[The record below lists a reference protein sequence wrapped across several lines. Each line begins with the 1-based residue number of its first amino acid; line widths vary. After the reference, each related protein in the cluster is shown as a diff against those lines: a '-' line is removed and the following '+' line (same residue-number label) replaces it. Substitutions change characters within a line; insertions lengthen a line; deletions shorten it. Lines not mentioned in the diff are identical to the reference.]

1 MKRIYWILLCFFP
14 CTVLAETLPY
24 VSLSAGYHELKISQ
38 RAGYSNAN
46 IKIDGATELIS
57 LGVKKEVL
65 SDIFIASEL
74 NVQLSQANKKWDDPL
89 TFSRKI
95 TEKNSYGLGVLIGRS
110 FENNYELY
118 TKLGYQQ
125 AKLDF
130 GANER
135 EKFIGVRYGIGG
147 QYNINSKFHIGLE
160 YQYTDFDKELTEQV
174 ILGRLVQYF

>member
-1 MKRIYWILLCFFP
+1 MKRIYWILFCFLP
-14 CTVLAETLPY
+14 CIAFADTSPY

-38 RAGYSNAN
+38 RAGYSSSDV
-46 IKIDGATELIS
+46 KLDGATELIS
-57 LGVKKEVL
+57 LGVKKEIAP
-65 SDIFIASEL
+65 DIYFASEL
-74 NVQLSQANKKWDDPL
+74 NLQLSQASKKWDDPL

-118 TKLGYQQ
+118 TKLGYQK

-130 GANER
+130 GANDR
-135 EKFIGVRYGIGG
+135 EKFIGVRYGVGG
-147 QYNINSKFHIGLE
+147 HYNINNTFHIGLE
-160 YQYTDFDKELTEQV
+160 YQYTDFDKELSEQI